1 MEVPTWLGGASS
13 LRSGAP
19 DRSPEALDESPIDG
33 KEMKLPTKGG
43 AEPAKARDEG
53 EAGPP
58 ASFAPEHSL
67 PHAFSVV
74 ANRISQMLER
84 MYGEMFGISVVDWRI
99 IAILGTHYPLSA
111 KVLAELTAMD
121 QVSVSRAIDQMM
133 NKKLVLR
140 KVDSADRRRVAL
152 SLSKKGLEIYN
163 QVVPLL
169 YASEAMLI
177 ARLPEEDAVAIR
189 RIMDALVDASGELFA
204 PENDWRSFLAR
215 DDASAVG

>member
-1 MEVPTWLGGASS
+1 MGSSSSRESIAIAS
-13 LRSGAP
+13 
-19 DRSPEALDESPIDG
+19 DLDP
-33 KEMKLPTKGG
+33 L
-43 AEPAKARDEG
+43 AR
-53 EAGPP
+53 PP

-111 KVLAELTAMD
+111 KALAELTAMD
-121 QVSVSRAIDQMM
+121 QVSVSRAIDQLS

-140 KVDSADRRRVAL
+140 RVDAADRRRVAL

-169 YASEAMLI
+169 YAAEATLV
-177 ARLPEEDAVAIR
+177 ARLPREDAAAIN
-189 RIMDALVDASGELFA
+189 RIMEALVEVSEELFS
-204 PENDWRSFLAR
+204 PESDWRSIIGAEPAPPA
-215 DDASAVG
+215 D

>member
-1 MEVPTWLGGASS
+1 MSERPESREFDGNVMKLSTSGGA
-13 LRSGAP
+13 
-19 DRSPEALDESPIDG
+19 
-33 KEMKLPTKGG
+33 K
-43 AEPAKARDEG
+43 PAKVSGNGA
-53 EAGPP
+53 AGPP

-133 NKKLVLR
+133 SKKLVLR
-140 KVDSADRRRVAL
+140 KVDAADRRRVAL

-169 YASEAMLI
+169 YASEVMLI
-177 ARLPEEDAVAIR
+177 ARLPDEDAVAIR
-189 RIMDALVDASGELFA
+189 RIMEALVDVSGELFA
-204 PENDWRSFLAR
+204 PGSDWRTFLAKDGAR
-215 DDASAVG
+215 EAS

>member
-1 MEVPTWLGGASS
+1 
-13 LRSGAP
+13 
-19 DRSPEALDESPIDG
+19 
-33 KEMKLPTKGG
+33 MKLSTNGRIK
-43 AEPAKARDEG
+43 PAKRRADG
-53 EAGPP
+53 PAGPP
-58 ASFAPEHSL
+58 VSFAPEHSL

-111 KVLAELTAMD
+111 KVLSELTAMD

-140 KVDSADRRRVAL
+140 KVDAADRRRVAL

-189 RIMDALVDASGELFA
+189 RIMEALVNASGELFA
-204 PENDWRSFLAR
+204 PSSDWRSFLEA
-215 DDASAVG
+215 DSESAAS